1 MSQRARVSISLLI
14 TSLLAAGLLV
24 PGAVFG
30 ESANNGGLSKAD
42 KKQLDR
48 ASGYMRSKN
57 WHKAAEAINSFAA
70 SAQDAQTCIYALDSF
85 SKFGGPANK
94 AKRACVERALGLSD
108 SNEELMQISMKA
120 RQCEM
125 FDLSKQALDKVV
137 SNAKT
142 PEELTKI
149 AREAHSMAMADLAHT
164 AMLKAY
170 TKVNNIPDA
179 LQFARDTHA
188 LGLEDLTRKCL
199 KDLIEDQDSVSG
211 LLEIAGKI
219 ESIHMNDMLRFAL
232 TRALDKAKTVEQM
245 LSVYNAAK
253 HYGEE
258 DIVRVAQ
265 YRGRKMVLQKKM
277 KDEAAAA
284 PDAMAEQE
292 KRTKE
297 DMLRNSLQKPSGF

>member
-1 MSQRARVSISLLI
+1 MSKRARVSLSLLT
-14 TSLLAAGLLV
+14 TSLFIFSPMTAGLLS
-24 PGAVFG
+24 PKAAWA

-57 WHKAAEAINSFAA
+57 WNKAAEAINSFAA

-94 AKRACVERALGLSD
+94 AKRACVERALGLSN
-108 SNEELMQISMKA
+108 SNDELMQISMKA

-142 PEELTKI
+142 PEDLTKI

-179 LQFARDTHA
+179 LQLRHEQVGEPFISYPGFAH
-188 LGLEDLTRKCL
+188 KCVG
-199 KDLIEDQDSVSG
+199 KYVLIG
-211 LLEIAGKI
+211 NYMLLQNVIAG
-219 ESIHMNDMLRFAL
+219 D
-232 TRALDKAKTVEQM
+232 QM
-245 LSVYNAAK
+245 PA
-253 HYGEE
+253 
-258 DIVRVAQ
+258 
-265 YRGRKMVLQKKM
+265 RG
-277 KDEAAAA
+277 
-284 PDAMAEQE
+284 
-292 KRTKE
+292 TI
-297 DMLRNSLQKPSGF
+297 